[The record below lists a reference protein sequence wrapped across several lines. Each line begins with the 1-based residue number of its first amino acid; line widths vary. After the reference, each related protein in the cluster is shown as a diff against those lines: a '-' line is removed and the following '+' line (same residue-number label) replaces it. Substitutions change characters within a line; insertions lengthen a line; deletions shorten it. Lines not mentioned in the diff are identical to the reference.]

1 MELATEDQFRLEI
14 LFTRPLQAVRIDESR
29 LILHALAEDGE
40 VQIPLHP
47 NDRPEHYLRRLREVL
62 ANQSLGS
69 PKGYPVHLSRWIR
82 HGQMGNG
89 PMAGDN
95 LARLLLSGEPEAV
108 IAVAYS
114 PALTNEIARRAWWAM
129 PNIENARLMLQ
140 RSAVAKGDMGGV
152 LAHFLVEHLP
162 FLQEDPLAIMD
173 TVVTLLYSETLSPA
187 QEEAIWRRGQRS
199 RCHYCGFLELRAT
212 RLPGAMGPEDDRVFA
227 RTALEILDKPET
239 QEVVTRTLN
248 AIGQHFTQR
257 LSPHASAEITA
268 LAQVSADLV
277 DAIFARSTAIGTLM
291 REKTE
296 PALRPVQEGLLRVA
310 EAAT

>member
-1 MELATEDQFRLEI
+1 MELTNEDQFRLEI

-40 VQIPLHP
+40 AQIPLHP
-47 NDRPEHYLRRLREVL
+47 NDRPDRYLRQVREAL
-62 ANQSLGS
+62 ANQALGS

-108 IAVAYS
+108 IAVAHS
-114 PALTNEIARRAWWAM
+114 PALTDEIARRAWWAM
-129 PNIENARLMLQ
+129 PSIENARLMLQ
-140 RSAVAKGDMGGV
+140 RQTVAKGRMGPI
-152 LAHFLVEHLP
+152 LADFLLEHLP
-162 FLQEDPLAIMD
+162 FLQEDPIAIMD
-173 TVVTLLYSETLSPA
+173 TVLTLLYSETLSPL
-187 QEEAIWRRGQRS
+187 QEETLWRRGQRS
-199 RCHYCGFLELRAT
+199 RCHYCGFLELRSM
-212 RLPGAMGPEDDRVFA
+212 RLPGASGPDDDGIFA

-239 QEVVTRTLN
+239 QEVITRTLN

-257 LSPHASAEITA
+257 LSPQASTAVTA
-268 LAQVSADLV
+268 LAQVRAALV
-277 DAIFARSTAIGTLM
+277 EPIVARSTAIGSLM

-296 PALRPVQEGLLRVA
+296 PALRPVQEVLQRVVR
-310 EAAT
+310 AAS